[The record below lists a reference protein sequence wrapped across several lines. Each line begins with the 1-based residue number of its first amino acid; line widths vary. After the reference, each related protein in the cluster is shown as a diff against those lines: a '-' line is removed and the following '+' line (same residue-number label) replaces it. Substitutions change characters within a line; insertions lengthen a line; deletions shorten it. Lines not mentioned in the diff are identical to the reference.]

1 MHLPTAEYSKWG
13 PCQKKPLKARK
24 LSEAWLQSQ
33 LLRKVRLDD
42 YNSGLQIGSR
52 PEGATLRNSLPQ
64 NKIFYIY
71 IKKKN
76 KFMCLYEYMSHI
88 YV

>member
-1 MHLPTAEYSKWG
+1 MHLPTAEYSEWG

-24 LSEAWLQSQ
+24 LSEAWGTALQSQ

-52 PEGATLRNSLPQ
+52 LEGATLRNSLPQ
-64 NKIFYIY
+64 NKIIYIY
-71 IKKKN
+71 KK
-76 KFMCLYEYMSHI
+76 E
-88 YV
+88 